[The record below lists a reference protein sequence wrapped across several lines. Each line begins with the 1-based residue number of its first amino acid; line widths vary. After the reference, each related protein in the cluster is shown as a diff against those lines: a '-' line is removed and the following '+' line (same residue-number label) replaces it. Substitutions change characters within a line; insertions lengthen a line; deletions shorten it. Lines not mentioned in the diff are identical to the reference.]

1 LCFAINPFL
10 QELAKQV
17 ANQAQRLQVV
27 GERLRL
33 STDQEQQ
40 LQKIAALE
48 KSFEEL
54 KAEDQKQ
61 VDLLQTRIDT
71 LGKDKATLE
80 ERILKRQEKKKV
92 WPRRRKVITLPK
104 NLK

>member
-1 LCFAINPFL
+1 MCFAINPFL

-40 LQKIAALE
+40 LQKITALE

-80 ERILKRQEKKKV
+80 EGILKRQEKKKV
-92 WPRRRKVITLPK
+92 WPRRRKVITLPL